1 MTDTLNTADLQ
12 DEGST
17 SETDELSL
25 LKQRAR
31 LMGLTFSNNI
41 SLEKLKE
48 RIAAKLAESES
59 DASGDVEVQPV
70 VKSRQ
75 QMLAEQMKLVRI
87 RVTCL
92 DPKKASVPG
101 EILTIANDVIGTVRK
116 FVPFGSMTDDG
127 YHVPYCIYR
136 MMKRRKFLSVRTVKD
151 KKTGVNHVEHSFVPE
166 FALEVLPQLTQ
177 EELDKLAAAQAAA
190 GGV

>member
-17 SETDELSL
+17 SEIDELSL

-48 RIAAKLAESES
+48 RIAVKLAESES
-59 DASGDVEVQPV
+59 AASGDSDEQPV
-70 VKSRQ
+70 AKTRQ

-166 FALEVLPQLTQ
+166 FALEVLPPLTR